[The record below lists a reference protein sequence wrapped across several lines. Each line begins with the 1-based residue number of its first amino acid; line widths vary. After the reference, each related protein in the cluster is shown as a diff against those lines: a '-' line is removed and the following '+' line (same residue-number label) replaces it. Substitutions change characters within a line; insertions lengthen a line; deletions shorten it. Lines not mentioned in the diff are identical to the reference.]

1 MSATTTVLQSQLPAY
16 GRVRTPYE
24 KELLETA
31 RILATRGKGILAA
44 DEPNEAY
51 DARFAPMGLENNEA
65 NRRKYRVILLETE
78 GLNKYIGGVI
88 LSKETVE
95 QQCSNGMMFTEML
108 RKNGIV
114 SGVNVDGG
122 LRPFYEG
129 APGEEMTA
137 GLDGYAERVQHYYK
151 LGARFCKWRNVFK
164 IQNGN
169 VSESLIQFNAETQAR
184 YAALSQ
190 LNGLVPIVE
199 PEVMLEGT
207 HDVETCQRV
216 SEHVWATVFAA
227 LHRHGVILEGMFLK
241 PSMVVAGSESGIKC
255 TPEEVALATV
265 QTLSRVVP
273 PAVPAIGFLSGG
285 LSELQSSEYLN
296 AINNAP
302 VARPWHMTFT
312 FGRALQ
318 GSALKAWKG
327 KDELIPD
334 ARRAFL
340 HRARMNSLA
349 SSGKYDPKL
358 EAEA

>member
-1 MSATTTVLQSQLPAY
+1 MTETTTVYQSQLPSY

-31 RILATRGKGILAA
+31 KILASPGKGILAA
-44 DEPNEAY
+44 DEPNDAY
-51 DARFAPMGLENNEA
+51 DARFAPMELENNVE

-78 GLNKYIGGVI
+78 DINRYIGGVI

-95 QQCSNGMMFTEML
+95 QTCSTGMMFTEML
-108 RKNGIV
+108 RKNGIM
-114 SGVNVDGG
+114 SGINVDGG
-122 LRPFYEG
+122 LFPFYEG
-129 APGEEMTA
+129 TPGEEMTA
-137 GLDGYAERVQHYYK
+137 GLDGYPERAQHYYS
-151 LGARFCKWRNVFK
+151 LGCRFCKWRNVFK

-190 LNGLVPIVE
+190 QNGLVPIVE
-199 PEVMLEGT
+199 PEIMLEGT
-207 HDVETCQRV
+207 HDMETCQRI
-216 SEHVWATVFAA
+216 SEHVWSTVFSA

-265 QTLSRVVP
+265 QTLSRCVP

-302 VARPWHMTFT
+302 VTRPWHMTFT

-327 KDELIPD
+327 KDELIPE
-334 ARRAFL
+334 ARRAFM

-349 SSGKYDPKL
+349 CRGVYESKL
-358 EAEA
+358 EEEA

>member
-1 MSATTTVLQSQLPAY
+1 MSTTATVLQSQLPAY
-16 GRVRTPYE
+16 GRVRTEYE

-31 RILATRGKGILAA
+31 RILAAPGKGILAA
-44 DEPNEAY
+44 DEPNSAY
-51 DARFAPMGLENNEA
+51 DARFAPMGLENTVE
-65 NRRKYRVILLETE
+65 NRRHYRVILLETE
-78 GLNKYIGGVI
+78 DLNKYVGGVI

-95 QQCSNGMMFTEML
+95 QNCSSGVMFTEML

-122 LRPFYEG
+122 LHPFHEG
-129 APGEEMTA
+129 APGEEITA
-137 GLDGYAERVQHYYK
+137 GMDGYVERAQHYYR
-151 LGARFCKWRNVFK
+151 LGCRFCKWRNVFK

-169 VSESLIQFNAETQAR
+169 VSEALIQFNAETQAR

-190 LNGLVPIVE
+190 LCGLVPIVE

-207 HDVETCQRV
+207 HDLETCQRV

-241 PSMVVAGSESGIKC
+241 PSMVVAGSESGITC
-255 TPEEVALATV
+255 TPAEVALATV

-302 VARPWHMTFT
+302 VPRPWHMTFT

-318 GSALKAWKG
+318 GSALAAWKG
-327 KDELIPD
+327 KDELIPE

-340 HRARMNSLA
+340 HRAKMNSLA
-349 SSGKYDPKL
+349 ASGKYDAAL
-358 EAEA
+358 EASA